1 MEFKVWD
8 YLYILGINKYYPD
21 SLHHRRCEII
31 AVKEISNIEYELVCN
46 VLGEDDERFKV
57 KYDSFGFTHPKT
69 RTIGTDE
76 EVNYLIHPSDQC
88 TLVFLTAQELYKI
101 IRKKWCDYQETN
113 VVMKKW
119 LLNKSIEKLQ
129 LYDDPKNIDSDI
141 AKRLEEE
148 TLSTKK

>member
-1 MEFKVWD
+1 M
-8 YLYILGINKYYPD
+8 GINTYYPD

-76 EVNYLIHPSDQC
+76 EVNYLIHSSDQC

-129 LYDDPKNIDSDI
+129 LYNDPKNIDSDI
-141 AKRLEEE
+141 EKWIEEE
-148 TLSTKK
+148 TLSLKK

>member
-8 YLYILGINKYYPD
+8 YLYILGINNYYPD

-31 AVKEISNIEYELVCN
+31 AVNEISSIECELVCN
-46 VLGEDDERFKV
+46 VDDERFKV
-57 KYDSFGFTHPKT
+57 KFDSFGFTHPKT

-119 LLNKSIEKLQ
+119 LLDKSIEKLQ